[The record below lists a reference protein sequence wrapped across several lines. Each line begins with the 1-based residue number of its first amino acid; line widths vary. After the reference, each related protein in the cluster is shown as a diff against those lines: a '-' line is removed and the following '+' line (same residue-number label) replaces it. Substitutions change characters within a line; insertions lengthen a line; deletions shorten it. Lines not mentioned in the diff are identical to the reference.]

1 MLLLAAAL
9 AVSLAACGKGPEADA
24 PAPGG
29 SLGGEK
35 HKAEQTPDRSDT
47 VQTVTYWTAVRQE
60 RYNAAYDRTE
70 TSAMPT
76 EKWWADLYLNGDGT
90 AQFREVLG
98 QSCLFSLTGG
108 AWQQE
113 ADGALRLTGL
123 DPVGDSV
130 TMEGRREADGAVT
143 LEDPYG
149 SRFYLEPAERP
160 APGGEL
166 CLADLSG
173 TWRMTGLRTGDRTC
187 GMEDLHAASLLT
199 LHPRWSDLDGGRYVL
214 KGEYYRAD
222 GLDTD
227 APEYRTVTELAAEY
241 RAEPLTE
248 GLANELW
255 SAGLSREDSDAELL
269 VTLTDRNTL
278 YLREP
283 GEGDGGTAVY
293 TRSDSFLPEPLTEA
307 LAEEPGGA
315 LLFLWR
321 DPRRRD
327 GGGAGGPARDGAG
340 GTRKEQAA
348 GGGALVR
355 DGAPVLHRR
364 TAGKPGRHS
373 GGLAHGGG
381 GLRGRHPCRRAPVV
395 LPHHPGG
402 DSVAVPVHEAAL
414 GRDLVHLAPY
424 GRGALPGQRTHL
436 PAGDR
441 IGPRARQ
448 RDKQKHTYRRPET
461 ADPTSKRKQ
470 KGGTSLWD

>member
-35 HKAEQTPDRSDT
+35 HKAEQTPDRSGT

-187 GMEDLHAASLLT
+187 GMEELHAASLLT

-214 KGEYYRAD
+214 EGEYYRAD

-255 SAGLSREDSDAELL
+255 SAELSREDSDTELL

-321 DPRRRD
+321 DP
-327 GGGAGGPARDGAG
+327 AGETAEGLAALPVTALEEHGRNRLLVVGRWYETELRFCT
-340 GTRKEQAA
+340 GTRQVNPDGTQGDWLTEEVVYE
-348 GGGALVR
+348 GAIRADEPRWFSLTIPEGTPALCLFMKR
-355 DGAPVLHRR
+355 PWDETWFTWPLTDAE
-364 TAGKPGRHS
+364 
-373 GGLAHGGG
+373 
-381 GLRGRHPCRRAPVV
+381 PCRVS
-395 LPHHPGG
+395 G
-402 DSVAVPVHEAAL
+402 
-414 GRDLVHLAPY
+414 
-424 GRGALPGQRTHL
+424 
-436 PAGDR
+436 
-441 IGPRARQ
+441 
-448 RDKQKHTYRRPET
+448 HTFLLET
-461 ADPTSKRKQ
+461 
-470 KGGTSLWD
+470 G